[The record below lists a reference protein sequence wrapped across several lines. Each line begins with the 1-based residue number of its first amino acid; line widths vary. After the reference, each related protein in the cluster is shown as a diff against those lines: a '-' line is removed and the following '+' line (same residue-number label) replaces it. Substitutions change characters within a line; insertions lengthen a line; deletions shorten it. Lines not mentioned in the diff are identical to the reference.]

1 MTDIAI
7 RAAEESDA
15 EAIHDIMSCP
25 RVMANTLQLPW
36 RPLEWHREWLRR
48 LQSDGHLLVAVVE
61 GRVVGNIGLE
71 IVRAA
76 RRRDVG
82 SIGMSVHDD
91 YQNRGIGGALMVAVI
106 QLADDWLG
114 LRRLELEVWTDNL
127 AAIHLYEKFGF
138 VIEGTGRQ
146 FARRAG
152 TFVDA
157 HYMGR
162 LKART
167 ED

>member
-1 MTDIAI
+1 MTDIQI

-15 EAIHDIMSCP
+15 DAIHAIMICP

-36 RPLEWHREWLRR
+36 RPQEWHREWLRR
-48 LQSDGHLLVAVVE
+48 IQAHGHLLVAVVE

-71 IVRAA
+71 IARAP

-91 YQNRGIGGALMVAVI
+91 YQNRGIGTALMVAVI

-138 VIEGTGRQ
+138 VIEGTARQ

-152 TFVDA
+152 DFVDA
-157 HYMGR
+157 HHMAR
-162 LKART
+162 LRS
-167 ED
+167 

>member
-1 MTDIAI
+1 
-7 RAAEESDA
+7 
-15 EAIHDIMSCP
+15 
-25 RVMANTLQLPW
+25 
-36 RPLEWHREWLRR
+36 
-48 LQSDGHLLVAVVE
+48 LLVAVVE

-71 IVRAA
+71 IARAP

-91 YQNRGIGGALMVAVI
+91 YQNRGIGTALMVAVI

-138 VIEGTGRQ
+138 VIEGTARQ

-152 TFVDA
+152 DFVDA
-157 HYMGR
+157 HHMAR
-162 LKART
+162 LRS
-167 ED
+167 